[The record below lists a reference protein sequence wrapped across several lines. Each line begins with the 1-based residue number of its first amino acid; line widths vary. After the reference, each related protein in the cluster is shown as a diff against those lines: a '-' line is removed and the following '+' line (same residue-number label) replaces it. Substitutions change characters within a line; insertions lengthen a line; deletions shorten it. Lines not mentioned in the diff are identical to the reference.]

1 MLSDNRRVENPTLDL
16 IAVAPRQIQKG
27 LIAAPRGRRKSLQA
41 MLKIRKA
48 SVEDVPLILSF
59 IRELAEYERE
69 PGAVRAT
76 EDDLIRDGFSPS
88 PKFRVII
95 AEWDGKPAGM
105 AFFFQNYS
113 TWQGRQGLFL
123 EDLFVRPQFRSRG
136 IGRALMVHLAQIA
149 VAEHCYGM
157 RWEVLDWNT
166 TAIEVYQKLGA
177 RFREHWRVM
186 QITGDE
192 LERLAKDRSTE
203 S

>member
-1 MLSDNRRVENPTLDL
+1 
-16 IAVAPRQIQKG
+16 
-27 LIAAPRGRRKSLQA
+27 
-41 MLKIRKA
+41 MLKIREA
-48 SVEDVPLILSF
+48 NPEDVPLILSF

-69 PGAVRAT
+69 PDAVRAT
-76 EDDLIRDGFSPS
+76 EDDLIRDGFSAS

-113 TWQGRQGLFL
+113 TWQGKQGLFL
-123 EDLFVRPQFRSRG
+123 EDLFVRPEFRGKR
-136 IGRALMVHLAQIA
+136 IGKALMVHLAQVA

-177 RFREHWRVM
+177 RFRAHWRVM

-192 LERLAKDRSTE
+192 LKRLSEAE
-203 S
+203 L